1 MPSSE
6 INEGP
11 LKLSR
16 GLSQLAVSR
25 PLSVDTIGVGCL
37 FPLHAKFSALSP
49 ARSTSSISKAQAK
62 EEQKKVYSHGFPAL
76 YKNLEADKDRIFK
89 ENTGKAAIYMITNKV
104 TKKKY
109 IGKSDNLR
117 GRFANYLS
125 KEFLEKNKGSS
136 LIYRNLL
143 RFGFEN
149 FSLTILEYC
158 PADDLQN
165 KEQHY
170 INIFMPSLNI
180 RKMVTN
186 SDKPKISKKNRTA
199 ETNQKDQNE
208 IINNLHNRNPH
219 LDEFKN
225 NITIPLKVKEMM
237 DLAES
242 THNPLG

>member
-1 MPSSE
+1 
-6 INEGP
+6 
-11 LKLSR
+11 
-16 GLSQLAVSR
+16 
-25 PLSVDTIGVGCL
+25 
-37 FPLHAKFSALSP
+37 
-49 ARSTSSISKAQAK
+49 
-62 EEQKKVYSHGFPAL
+62 
-76 YKNLEADKDRIFK
+76 
-89 ENTGKAAIYMITNKV
+89 
-104 TKKKY
+104 
-109 IGKSDNLR
+109 
-117 GRFANYLS
+117 
-125 KEFLEKNKGSS
+125 
-136 LIYRNLL
+136 
-143 RFGFEN
+143 
-149 FSLTILEYC
+149 LEYC